1 MIQEPEFQ
9 KTPEEQELANKQ
21 EELNKLEAE
30 LVQNELDLSSLH
42 TRLHAFTHK
51 YHKIVGFRY
60 QELDRIEKQIQEFQE
75 FLESNKDFNPSKSIK
90 NLYRQIAK
98 LVHPD
103 LTIDQNEKEYR
114 KAIMAE
120 VNKAYE
126 DEDEE
131 KLNAILR
138 EWKNRL
144 EAIEGDDVASNLI
157 RVIRKISQIKER
169 LLQID
174 DEIMFIKESDLFK
187 LNVKVT
193 NASKDGRDLLGE
205 MALELDKKIEFAQIK
220 LKKIK
225 DDLGL

>member
-1 MIQEPEFQ
+1 MTQKPEPQ
-9 KTPEEQELANKQ
+9 RKPEEQELIKKQ
-21 EELNKLEAE
+21 EELNELEAK
-30 LVQNELDLSSLH
+30 LVQNELDLASLH
-42 TRLHAFTHK
+42 TRLHAFEYK

-60 QELDRIEKQIQEFQE
+60 QELDRIEKQIQKFQE
-75 FLESNKDFNPSKSIK
+75 FLESNKDFNPPKNIK
-90 NLYRQIAK
+90 NLYRQIAR

-103 LTIDQNEKEYR
+103 LTTDKNEKEYR

-126 DEDEE
+126 DENEE

-138 EWKNRL
+138 EWQNRP

-169 LLQID
+169 LLQINN
-174 DEIMFIKESDLFK
+174 EIILIKESDLFQ
-187 LNVKVT
+187 LNIKVI
-193 NASKDGRDLLGE
+193 NAEKNDRNLLNE
-205 MALELDKKIEFAQIK
+205 MALELDKKIEFAQIR